1 MNRPTISNT
10 ARIVCITTS
19 IVVVAAVAVSI
30 TSGVSAQKAD
40 PAPGTP
46 EFYTQ
51 KVEPILDDNCYSCH
65 AEGQSGGLRL
75 DSYKD
80 ILHGGGHGS
89 PIVPGDP
96 DTSLLIQAIRRTGK
110 LKMPPKHP
118 LEQAEID
125 TLTAWVKA
133 GAKGTDVPA
142 ETLVKSDAPATTA
155 TQAQPTLTKV
165 SAVTT
170 PHAAGPMSD
179 ADFFENNVRPIFANN
194 CSGCHVEAT
203 SGGLKLDSR
212 ESLLKGGE
220 HGPAIVPGDPDKSLI
235 ITAVHQTTKL
245 KMPKGGKLNPQE
257 VADLTE
263 WVKRGAVW
271 PKSAPG
277 TTFSASVKTGVITD
291 RQRAFW
297 AYQPLKVVAVPE
309 PKLDAKDAHWAR
321 TPHRQIRPCKNARR
335 RPQALRAPPIAAP

>member
-1 MNRPTISNT
+1 MNRPPISNQTRLGCAAASILVT
-10 ARIVCITTS
+10 AGI
-19 IVVVAAVAVSI
+19 AVSI
-30 TSGVSAQKAD
+30 TTGVFAQKAD

-51 KVEPILDDNCYSCH
+51 KVAPILDDNCYSCH

-80 ILHGGGHGS
+80 MLHGGGHGS

-133 GAKGTDVPA
+133 GAKGTDAPA
-142 ETLVKSDAPATTA
+142 ETLTKSDAPATPVPTV
-155 TQAQPTLTKV
+155 TSAQPALTKV
-165 SAVTT
+165 AVVTT
-170 PHAAGPMSD
+170 PHAVGAMSD
-179 ADFFENNVRPIFANN
+179 ADFFENNVRPIIANN

-220 HGPAIVPGDPDKSLI
+220 HGPALVPGDPDKSLI

-271 PKSAPG
+271 P
-277 TTFSASVKTGVITD
+277 
-291 RQRAFW
+291 
-297 AYQPLKVVAVPE
+297 
-309 PKLDAKDAHWAR
+309 
-321 TPHRQIRPCKNARR
+321 
-335 RPQALRAPPIAAP
+335 